1 MPNNIYP
8 DVTQLIGRT
17 PIIRLSRVGGPDA
30 ATLLAKVESFNPGGS
45 VKDRIG
51 LAMIEDAENKGRL
64 RPGMTIVEPTSGNT
78 GVALAMVAAVKGY
91 RIILTMPESM
101 SVERRRILEAY
112 GAELVLTPA
121 AKGMN
126 GAVEAA
132 DELIKELGDKGFMP
146 QQFRNPSN
154 PEIHRRTTAKEILGD
169 LDVRKLD
176 AFVAGI
182 GTGGT
187 ITGAGSVLKKE
198 NPSLQVIAV
207 EPLRSPLLTQGKA
220 GPHRIQGIGANFV
233 PEVLDRSVYDEVIDV
248 ADVDAY
254 LAARELASREGLL
267 VGISSGAALHA
278 ARQVARR
285 LGPGKTVLTVLPDTG
300 ERYWSSFAAFAE
312 ELANTPQGV
321 GG

>member
-17 PIIRLSRVGGPDA
+17 PIVRLSRIGTPEE
-30 ATLLAKVESFNPGGS
+30 ATLLAKVEFFNPGGS

-51 LAMIEDAENKGRL
+51 LAMLEDAENHGRL

-132 DELIKELGDKGFMP
+132 DELLKQLGDKGFMP

-169 LDVRKLD
+169 LDVTKLD

-187 ITGAGSVLKKE
+187 ITGAGGVLKKA
-198 NPSLQVIAV
+198 NPRLQVIAV
-207 EPLRSPLLTQGKA
+207 EPLRSPLLTEGKA

-233 PEVLDRSVYDEVIDV
+233 PEVLDRAVYDEVIDV

-254 LAARELASREGLL
+254 VAAKDLARKEGLL

-300 ERYWSSFAAFAE
+300 ERYWSLFAAFAE
-312 ELANTPQGV
+312 ELAKTPQGV
-321 GG
+321 AG